1 MFPSCL
7 ERKGM
12 SGIFFCQGCGASG
25 DLAKIQRHQKSSAR
39 KSSIRDFNVVRF
51 QFPKPICQGKG
62 ILSLFCFIIVTVR
75 SCNAFAKA
83 GTRNPRA
90 CFLACKEVAVAASN
104 EIVHCILW
112 KRRCVVLCVCVFVC
126 DALMLCVCA
135 VLMDAS
141 Q

>member
-1 MFPSCL
+1 MKLNFFITFHVNFRCFFLLLPLQVRGL
-7 ERKGM
+7 ERRPGSTTCDQPQTKRW
-12 SGIFFCQGCGASG
+12 SEQTSIIF
-25 DLAKIQRHQKSSAR
+25 LLSS
-39 KSSIRDFNVVRF
+39 
-51 QFPKPICQGKG
+51 
-62 ILSLFCFIIVTVR
+62 FIIVTVR

-112 KRRCVVLCVCVFVC
+112 KRRCVLLCVCVFVC